1 MGWPITPKGMRDL
14 LVRVAKDWPSIKEI
28 AITENGAAYPEG
40 PDENGEVQ
48 DHRRVEFLESHIE
61 AVGQA
66 ISEGAPVKRYYA
78 WSFMD
83 NYEWA
88 EGYAKRFGIVH
99 VDFDTMKRTP
109 KESAKVFS
117 SIIHSHSSFWETVS
131 QS

>member
-1 MGWPITPKGMRDL
+1 L
-14 LVRVAKDWPSIKEI
+14 LVRISKDWPTISEI

-40 PDENGEVQ
+40 PDANGEVQ
-48 DHRRVEFLESHIE
+48 DTRRIEYLESHIE
-61 AVGQA
+61 AVGKA
-66 ISEGAPVKRYYA
+66 ISEGVPVKRYYA

>member
-1 MGWPITPKGMRDL
+1 MRDL
-14 LVRVAKDWPSIKEI
+14 LIRVSKDWPSISEI

-40 PDENGEVQ
+40 PDANGDVQ
-48 DHRRVEFLESHIE
+48 DTRRVEFIEAHIE

-66 ISEGAPVKRYYA
+66 IAEGAPVKRYYA

>member
-1 MGWPITPKGMRDL
+1 MGWPITPNGMRDL
-14 LVRVAKDWPSIKEI
+14 LVRVAKEWPNIEEI

-40 PDENGEVQ
+40 PDANGEVH
-48 DHRRVEFLESHIE
+48 DNRRIEYIEAHIE

-66 ISEGAPVKRYYA
+66 IAAGAPVKRYYA

-83 NYEWA
+83 NFEWA

-99 VDFDTMKRTP
+99 VDFETLERTP
-109 KESAKVFS
+109 KESARVYS
-117 SIIHSHSSFWETVS
+117 SIIHSHSAYWETVS